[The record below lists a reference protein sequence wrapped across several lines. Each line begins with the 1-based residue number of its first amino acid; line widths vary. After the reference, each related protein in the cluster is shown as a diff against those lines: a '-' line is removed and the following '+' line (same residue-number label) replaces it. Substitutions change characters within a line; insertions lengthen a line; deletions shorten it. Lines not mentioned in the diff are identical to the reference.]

1 MALGVQLF
9 LFHRVGGVQIH
20 QHKVGIEAR
29 LQLTLG
35 KTQDL
40 GGAGAHQVHQQ
51 LQRQTLLLA
60 QLSVAHAEGGLAAH
74 HTGHA
79 LQLIFLRVRCV
90 VGGNGVHDA
99 GTDAL
104 HQRLHIVGGADGR
117 VDPVVAGVVGEP
129 QVVGGHLTGDGCAP
143 QLCHADGVQRTPGGH
158 MAHVQPG
165 LVVLA
170 QPAVAHC
177 LDILGQTVVPRAD
190 FHILGVAHD
199 CDVLLGADGKG
210 PRHGG
215 VVLHAV
221 AILGDELHAG
231 GQGLEVVDAHAVKV
245 LGDGDGLVCIAQSHL
260 GSLLLHHHSL
270 CGRGADGLCVG
281 HQVYKGVATG
291 GSGAAAG
298 LDVLLVL
305 KARGAPVA
313 VQIHKCGQHSQPT
326 GIHHRLVLGG
336 KGGKILPY
344 GSDLAIFYIDLQR
357 PSLGVHSV
365 CQQHRGSLL

>member
-9 LFHRVGGVQIH
+9 LFHRIGGVQIH

-129 QVVGGHLTGDGCAP
+129 QVVGGSP
-143 QLCHADGVQRTPGGH
+143 
-158 MAHVQPG
+158 
-165 LVVLA
+165 
-170 QPAVAHC
+170 
-177 LDILGQTVVPRAD
+177 
-190 FHILGVAHD
+190 
-199 CDVLLGADGKG
+199 
-210 PRHGG
+210 
-215 VVLHAV
+215 
-221 AILGDELHAG
+221 
-231 GQGLEVVDAHAVKV
+231 
-245 LGDGDGLVCIAQSHL
+245 
-260 GSLLLHHHSL
+260 
-270 CGRGADGLCVG
+270 
-281 HQVYKGVATG
+281 
-291 GSGAAAG
+291 
-298 LDVLLVL
+298 
-305 KARGAPVA
+305 
-313 VQIHKCGQHSQPT
+313 
-326 GIHHRLVLGG
+326 HR
-336 KGGKILPY
+336 
-344 GSDLAIFYIDLQR
+344 
-357 PSLGVHSV
+357 
-365 CQQHRGSLL
+365 